1 MLTLL
6 APTKTKLFATLIIIL
21 AVWATQTVST
31 YLWMSWPFFQGEGFE
46 EFAKKI
52 AEQNPEELGKAVQQL
67 LPGRGVFMHMMFL
80 MPIAEWVTRIVFS
93 YLAERIVM
101 RLAASKIPP
110 HPVRRP
116 ESVQDDRPES
126 VSGGGG

>member
-1 MLTLL
+1 MLTFL
-6 APTKTKLFATLIIIL
+6 APTKTKLLATLIIVL

-31 YLWMSWPFFQGEGFE
+31 YLWMSLPFFQGEAFE

-67 LPGRGVFMHMMFL
+67 LPRRGVFVRMMLL

-93 YLAERIVM
+93 YLAACIVM

>member
-67 LPGRGVFMHMMFL
+67 LPGRGVFMRMMFL
-80 MPIAEWVTRIVFS
+80 MPIAEWATRIVFS
-93 YLAERIVM
+93 YLAACIVL
-101 RLAASKIPP
+101 RLAAPNRSLHSDPRAERSQNDP
-110 HPVRRP
+110 S
-116 ESVQDDRPES
+116 ESISR
-126 VSGGGG
+126 GGG